1 MNEIA
6 RFTTPAITFK
16 PSAVGVGDID
26 EIYLVIKQYGIE
38 VLRKDKDDASRNENS
53 FTWFFTQSDTSQL
66 SSTVPSVVQIDYL
79 TGATRYTTK
88 PRMRK
93 KTSGR
98 HWPKREKTAAS
109 VSAARC
115 TLPVRSG
122 I

>member
-88 PRMRK
+88 PRMFVI
-93 KTSGR
+93 T
-98 HWPKREKTAAS
+98 E
-109 VSAARC
+109 SAISE
-115 TLPVRSG
+115 V

>member
-16 PSAVGVGDID
+16 PSAVGVGEID

-38 VLRKDKDDASRNENS
+38 VLRKDKDDASTNENS

-79 TGATRYTTK
+79 TGATRYTTR
-88 PRMRK
+88 PRMFVI
-93 KTSGR
+93 T
-98 HWPKREKTAAS
+98 E
-109 VSAARC
+109 SAISE
-115 TLPVRSG
+115 V